1 MGKKR
6 ITAMLTLVLGLLL
19 LKVTAGYAAPCTSA
33 LANIDP
39 TSVNIN
45 AQDQAFSYY
54 IEPTISAGDSGID
67 KINIVVPSSYSD
79 VQVTSVSV
87 GGSSPGYN
95 DNSSRNTISVT
106 LDTKVT
112 VDGTDIRV
120 NFTAHTPN
128 SPDSGVAFTSTV
140 DDTENSAPVNCTEG
154 SWTVTASYAGSCTS
168 AVAEISPTSVNMNSN
183 NQAFSYYIEPTI
195 NPDDSGINKIEIVV
209 PGSYSHARV
218 TSVSVGGSQAGYNN
232 NSSRNTISVT
242 LDAKVTVDGTDL
254 RVNFTAHTPGS
265 PDSGVA
271 FTSTVDDTDNPD
283 PVNCQSGDGDD
294 GGSIATD
301 TWTVTASYAG
311 SCTSAVAEISP
322 TSVSINTDDQAFSYY
337 IEPTINPDD
346 SGINKIEIVVPDSY
360 SDVQVTSVSVGG
372 STAGYNDNSSGNT
385 ISVTLD
391 TKVTVNGTDL
401 QVNFTADTPNSADS
415 GVAFLSTVDDTENPD
430 PVSCT
435 DGSWTVT
442 ASYAGSC
449 TSAVAEISPTSV
461 NVNSNN
467 QAFSYYI
474 EPTISPDDSGINK
487 IEIVVPGSYSDVL
500 VTSVSVGGS
509 PAGYDDSDTSGNTI
523 SVTLDTK
530 VTVNGTDLQV
540 NFTADT
546 PNSADSGVA
555 FLSTVDDTEN
565 SAPVNCTD
573 GSWTVTA
580 SYAGS
585 CTSAV
590 AEISPTSVN
599 VNSNNQAFSYYIEP
613 TISPDDSGIDKIEI
627 VAPGSYSDVQVTS
640 VSVGNTS
647 PGYNDNSS
655 GNTISVTLHAKVTVD
670 GTDLRVNFTA
680 HTPNSPDS
688 GVAFLSTVDD
698 TENSA
703 PANCTDGSW
712 TVTASYAGSCTS
724 AVAEIDPTSVNIN
737 TDNQAFSY
745 YIEPTINPDDSG
757 IDKIDIVVPGSY
769 SDVQVTSV
777 SVGGS
782 PAGYDDSDTSA
793 NTISVT
799 LDTKVTVDGT
809 DLRVNF
815 TAHTPNSPDSGVAF
829 LSTVD
834 DTENPDPVSCT
845 DGSWTVTA
853 SYAGSCT
860 SAVAEISPTSVNVN
874 TDNQAFSYYIEPT
887 ISPDDSGI
895 NKIVIEVPA
904 AYSNVKVMDVLVA
917 GVRVSHSD
925 NTSINTISLTL
936 EDKVIIDGTD
946 IQINFTA
953 HTPDAVDSGT
963 AFRSTVDDTSYPG
976 SVSCTPGDGDGG
988 GSIATDTWTVRA
1000 GYAGPCASAVAEID
1014 PTDVNIKTK
1023 DQAFSYYIE
1032 PTISTD
1038 DSGINKIE
1046 IVVPDSYSH
1055 VRVTSVSVGGSPA
1068 EYDNSDTSAN
1078 TISVTLDTKVT
1089 VDGTD
1094 LRVNFTAHTPN
1105 SPDSGVEFLSTVD
1118 DTENSAPVNCSSGDG
1133 DGGGSVSSNTWKVTA
1148 GYAGPCTSAV
1158 AEIDPTDVNI
1168 KTDDQAFSY
1177 YIEPTI
1183 SPDDSGIN
1191 KIDIVVP
1198 GSYSHVEVTSVSV
1211 GNTSP
1216 GYNDNSSGNTI
1227 SVTLHAKVTVNGTD
1241 LRVNF
1246 TAHTPNSPDSGVAFL
1261 STVDDSQNPDPVN
1274 CTDGSWT
1281 VTAGYAGP
1289 CTSAV
1294 AEIDPT
1300 DVNIKTD
1307 DQAFFYYIE
1316 PTISTDDS
1324 GINKIEIVVP
1334 GSYSDVRVTS
1344 VLVGGDTL
1352 SDYDNNS
1359 SGNTIS
1365 VTLDTKV
1372 TVDGTGLR
1380 VNFTADT
1387 PNSPDSGVAFPSTVD
1402 DTENSEP
1409 VRCQSGDGDSGG
1421 DIATNTWTVTA
1432 GYAGPCTSAVAE
1444 IEPTYVNINTDDQA
1458 FSYYIRP
1465 TINPDDS
1472 GVDKIEI
1479 RVPDTYSD
1487 VKVTGVSVGDDT
1499 SSEYDNNSSGN
1510 TISVTL
1516 RIKVTKNG
1524 TELRVNFTADTPYA
1538 VDSGVKFTST
1548 VDNTSNFDPVACTSG
1563 DGEGSVST
1571 DTWIVT
1577 APLSDGGN
1585 ACFIATA
1592 ASGFTMEP
1600 RLKVFG
1606 EFCDRILLSNKA
1618 ARSLVELY
1626 YYTCFSY
1633 CGRLHNGT

>member
-415 GVAFLSTVDDTENPD
+415 GVAFLSTVDDTEN
-430 PVSCT
+430 
-435 DGSWTVT
+435 
-442 ASYAGSC
+442 
-449 TSAVAEISPTSV
+449 
-461 NVNSNN
+461 
-467 QAFSYYI
+467 
-474 EPTISPDDSGINK
+474 
-487 IEIVVPGSYSDVL
+487 
-500 VTSVSVGGS
+500 
-509 PAGYDDSDTSGNTI
+509 
-523 SVTLDTK
+523 
-530 VTVNGTDLQV
+530 
-540 NFTADT
+540 
-546 PNSADSGVA
+546 
-555 FLSTVDDTEN
+555 

-655 GNTISVTLHAKVTVD
+655 GNTISVTLHA
-670 GTDLRVNFTA
+670 
-680 HTPNSPDS
+680 
-688 GVAFLSTVDD
+688 
-698 TENSA
+698 
-703 PANCTDGSW
+703 
-712 TVTASYAGSCTS
+712 
-724 AVAEIDPTSVNIN
+724 
-737 TDNQAFSY
+737 
-745 YIEPTINPDDSG
+745 
-757 IDKIDIVVPGSY
+757 
-769 SDVQVTSV
+769 
-777 SVGGS
+777 
-782 PAGYDDSDTSA
+782 
-793 NTISVT
+793 
-799 LDTKVTVDGT
+799 KVTVDGT

>member
-54 IEPTISAGDSGID
+54 IEPTINPDDSGID
-67 KINIVVPSSYSD
+67 KIEIVVPGSYSH

-87 GGSSPGYN
+87 GGSQAGYN
-95 DNSSRNTISVT
+95 NNSSRNTISVT

-112 VDGTDIRV
+112 VNGIDLQV
-120 NFTAHTPN
+120 NFTAHTPG

-242 LDAKVTVDGTDL
+242 LDTKVTVDGTDL

-271 FTSTVDDTDNPD
+271 FLSTVDDTENPA
-283 PVNCQSGDGDD
+283 PVSCSSGDGDG
-294 GGSIATD
+294 GGSIATNTWTVRAGYLGPCASAVAEIDPTDVNINTDDQAFSYYIEPTISAGDSGIDKIVIEVPAAYSNVKVMDVLVAGVRVSHSDNTSSNTISLTLGDKVTIDGTDIQVNFTAD
-301 TWTVTASYAG
+301 TPNSPDSGVAFLSTIDDTENSAPVSCTEGSWTVTASYAG

-322 TSVSINTDDQAFSYY
+322 TSVNINTDDQAFSYY

-346 SGINKIEIVVPDSY
+346 SGINKIDIVVPGSY
-360 SDVQVTSVSVGG
+360 SHVRVTSVSVGG

-401 QVNFTADTPNSADS
+401 RVNFTADTPNSADS
-415 GVAFLSTVDDTENPD
+415 GVAFT
-430 PVSCT
+430 
-435 DGSWTVT
+435 
-442 ASYAGSC
+442 
-449 TSAVAEISPTSV
+449 
-461 NVNSNN
+461 
-467 QAFSYYI
+467 
-474 EPTISPDDSGINK
+474 
-487 IEIVVPGSYSDVL
+487 
-500 VTSVSVGGS
+500 
-509 PAGYDDSDTSGNTI
+509 
-523 SVTLDTK
+523 
-530 VTVNGTDLQV
+530 
-540 NFTADT
+540 
-546 PNSADSGVA
+546 
-555 FLSTVDDTEN
+555 STVDDTEN

-590 AEISPTSVN
+590 AEIDPTSVN
-599 VNSNNQAFSYYIEP
+599 MNSNNQAFSYYIEP
-613 TISPDDSGIDKIEI
+613 TISTDDSGINKIEI
-627 VAPGSYSDVQVTS
+627 VVPDSYSHV
-640 VSVGNTS
+640 
-647 PGYNDNSS
+647 
-655 GNTISVTLHAKVTVD
+655 
-670 GTDLRVNFTA
+670 R
-680 HTPNSPDS
+680 
-688 GVAFLSTVDD
+688 
-698 TENSA
+698 
-703 PANCTDGSW
+703 
-712 TVTASYAGSCTS
+712 
-724 AVAEIDPTSVNIN
+724 
-737 TDNQAFSY
+737 
-745 YIEPTINPDDSG
+745 
-757 IDKIDIVVPGSY
+757 
-769 SDVQVTSV
+769 VTSV

-782 PAGYDDSDTSA
+782 PAEYDNSDTSA

-815 TAHTPNSPDSGVAF
+815 TAHTPNSPDSGVEF

-834 DTENPDPVSCT
+834 DTENPDPVSCSSGDGDGGGSIAT
-845 DGSWTVTA
+845 DTWTVRA
-853 SYAGSCT
+853 GYAGPCA
-860 SAVAEISPTSVNVN
+860 SAVAEIDPTDVNIK
-874 TDNQAFSYYIEPT
+874 TKDQAFSYYIEPT

-904 AYSNVKVMDVLVA
+904 TYSNVKVMDVLVA

-925 NTSINTISLTL
+925 NTSSNTISLTL
-936 EDKVIIDGTD
+936 GDKVTIDGTD
-946 IQINFTA
+946 IQVNFTA

-1183 SPDDSGIN
+1183 NPDDSGIN
-1191 KIDIVVP
+1191 KIEIVVP
-1198 GSYSHVEVTSVSV
+1198 GSYSDVHVTSVSV
-1211 GNTSP
+1211 GGSPAGYDDSDTSA
-1216 GYNDNSSGNTI
+1216 NTI
-1227 SVTLHAKVTVNGTD
+1227 SVTLDAKITVDGTD

-1246 TAHTPNSPDSGVAFL
+1246 TAHTPNSPDSGVAF
-1261 STVDDSQNPDPVN
+1261 T
-1274 CTDGSWT
+1274 
-1281 VTAGYAGP
+1281 
-1289 CTSAV
+1289 
-1294 AEIDPT
+1294 
-1300 DVNIKTD
+1300 
-1307 DQAFFYYIE
+1307 
-1316 PTISTDDS
+1316 
-1324 GINKIEIVVP
+1324 
-1334 GSYSDVRVTS
+1334 
-1344 VLVGGDTL
+1344 
-1352 SDYDNNS
+1352 
-1359 SGNTIS
+1359 
-1365 VTLDTKV
+1365 
-1372 TVDGTGLR
+1372 
-1380 VNFTADT
+1380 
-1387 PNSPDSGVAFPSTVD
+1387 STVD
-1402 DTENSEP
+1402 DTENSDP
-1409 VRCQSGDGDSGG
+1409 VSCTPGDGDNG
-1421 DIATNTWTVTA
+1421 DNEGSIATNTWTVTA

>member
-1 MGKKR
+1 LFCGIVCQIDLSGGIGKMGKKR

-39 TSVNIN
+39 TSVSIN
-45 AQDQAFSYY
+45 AQDQAFSYYIEPTINLVDSGINKIDIVVPDSYSNVHVTSVSIGNTSPGYNDNSSGNTISVTLHAKVTVDGTDIRVNFTAHTPNSPDSGVAFLSTVDDTESSDSVNCTDGSWTVTASYAGSCTSAVAEIDPTSVNVNTDDQAFSYY

-79 VQVTSVSV
+79 MQ
-87 GGSSPGYN
+87 
-95 DNSSRNTISVT
+95 
-106 LDTKVT
+106 
-112 VDGTDIRV
+112 
-120 NFTAHTPN
+120 
-128 SPDSGVAFTSTV
+128 
-140 DDTENSAPVNCTEG
+140 
-154 SWTVTASYAGSCTS
+154 
-168 AVAEISPTSVNMNSN
+168 
-183 NQAFSYYIEPTI
+183 
-195 NPDDSGINKIEIVV
+195 
-209 PGSYSHARV
+209 V

-232 NSSRNTISVT
+232 NSSR
-242 LDAKVTVDGTDL
+242 
-254 RVNFTAHTPGS
+254 
-265 PDSGVA
+265 
-271 FTSTVDDTDNPD
+271 
-283 PVNCQSGDGDD
+283 
-294 GGSIATD
+294 
-301 TWTVTASYAG
+301 
-311 SCTSAVAEISP
+311 
-322 TSVSINTDDQAFSYY
+322 
-337 IEPTINPDD
+337 
-346 SGINKIEIVVPDSY
+346 
-360 SDVQVTSVSVGG
+360 
-372 STAGYNDNSSGNT
+372 
-385 ISVTLD
+385 
-391 TKVTVNGTDL
+391 
-401 QVNFTADTPNSADS
+401 
-415 GVAFLSTVDDTENPD
+415 
-430 PVSCT
+430 
-435 DGSWTVT
+435 
-442 ASYAGSC
+442 
-449 TSAVAEISPTSV
+449 
-461 NVNSNN
+461 
-467 QAFSYYI
+467 
-474 EPTISPDDSGINK
+474 
-487 IEIVVPGSYSDVL
+487 
-500 VTSVSVGGS
+500 
-509 PAGYDDSDTSGNTI
+509 NTI

-599 VNSNNQAFSYYIEP
+599 
-613 TISPDDSGIDKIEI
+613 
-627 VAPGSYSDVQVTS
+627 
-640 VSVGNTS
+640 
-647 PGYNDNSS
+647 
-655 GNTISVTLHAKVTVD
+655 
-670 GTDLRVNFTA
+670 
-680 HTPNSPDS
+680 
-688 GVAFLSTVDD
+688 
-698 TENSA
+698 
-703 PANCTDGSW
+703 
-712 TVTASYAGSCTS
+712 
-724 AVAEIDPTSVNIN
+724 IN
-737 TDNQAFSY
+737 TDDQTFSY

-757 IDKIDIVVPGSY
+757 ID
-769 SDVQVTSV
+769 
-777 SVGGS
+777 
-782 PAGYDDSDTSA
+782 
-793 NTISVT
+793 
-799 LDTKVTVDGT
+799 
-809 DLRVNF
+809 
-815 TAHTPNSPDSGVAF
+815 
-829 LSTVD
+829 
-834 DTENPDPVSCT
+834 
-845 DGSWTVTA
+845 
-853 SYAGSCT
+853 
-860 SAVAEISPTSVNVN
+860 
-874 TDNQAFSYYIEPT
+874 
-887 ISPDDSGI
+887 
-895 NKIVIEVPA
+895 KIVIEVPA

-925 NTSINTISLTL
+925 NTSSNTISLTL
-936 EDKVIIDGTD
+936 GDKVTIDGTNL
-946 IQINFTA
+946 QVNFTA

-963 AFRSTVDDTSYPG
+963 AFRSTVDDTSYPS
-976 SVSCTPGDGDGG
+976 SVSCTPGDGDDG
-988 GSIATDTWTVRA
+988 GSIATDTWTVTA

-1014 PTDVNIKTK
+1014 PTDVNINTD

-1032 PTISTD
+1032 PTINPD
-1038 DSGINKIE
+1038 DSGINKID
-1046 IVVPDSYSH
+1046 IVVPGSYSH
-1055 VRVTSVSVGGSPA
+1055 VRVTSVLVGGSPA
-1068 EYDNSDTSAN
+1068 GYDDSDTSVN
-1078 TISVTLDTKVT
+1078 IISVTLDTKVT
-1089 VDGTD
+1089 VDGTN
-1094 LRVNFTAHTPN
+1094 LQVNFTANTPN
-1105 SPDSGVEFLSTVD
+1105 SPDSGVEFPSAVN
-1118 DTENSAPVNCSSGDG
+1118 DTENFAPVNCSSGDG
-1133 DGGGSVSSNTWKVTA
+1133 DGGGSVSSNT
-1148 GYAGPCTSAV
+1148 
-1158 AEIDPTDVNI
+1158 
-1168 KTDDQAFSY
+1168 
-1177 YIEPTI
+1177 
-1183 SPDDSGIN
+1183 
-1191 KIDIVVP
+1191 
-1198 GSYSHVEVTSVSV
+1198 
-1211 GNTSP
+1211 
-1216 GYNDNSSGNTI
+1216 
-1227 SVTLHAKVTVNGTD
+1227 
-1241 LRVNF
+1241 
-1246 TAHTPNSPDSGVAFL
+1246 
-1261 STVDDSQNPDPVN
+1261 
-1274 CTDGSWT
+1274 WT

-1300 DVNIKTD
+1300 DVNINTD

-1372 TVDGTGLR
+1372 TVDGTGLQ

-1409 VRCQSGDGDSGG
+1409 VSCQSGDGDSGG

-1444 IEPTYVNINTDDQA
+1444 INPTYVNINTDDQA

-1479 RVPDTYSD
+1479 TVPDTYSD
-1487 VKVTGVSVGDDT
+1487 VKVTGVSVGGDT

-1524 TELRVNFTADTPYA
+1524 TELRVSFTADTPGA
-1538 VDSGVKFTST
+1538 VDSGVEFKST
-1548 VDNTSNFDPVACTSG
+1548 VDNTSNFDPVACRSG

-1592 ASGFTMEP
+1592 ASGFTMEL

-1606 EFCDRILLSNKA
+1606 EFRDRILLSNKA

>member
-54 IEPTISAGDSGID
+54 IEPTINPDDSGID
-67 KINIVVPSSYSD
+67 KIEIVVPGSYSH

-87 GGSSPGYN
+87 GGSSPEYDN
-95 DNSSRNTISVT
+95 NSSGNTISVT

-112 VDGTDIRV
+112 VNGTNLQV
-120 NFTAHTPN
+120 NFTADTPN
-128 SPDSGVAFTSTV
+128 SADSGVAFLSTV
-140 DDTENSAPVNCTEG
+140 DDTENSAPVNCTDG
-154 SWTVTASYAGSCTS
+154 FWTVTASYAGSCTS

-195 NPDDSGINKIEIVV
+195 NPDDSGIDKIEIVV
-209 PGSYSHARV
+209 PGSYSDVQV
-218 TSVSVGGSQAGYNN
+218 TSVSVGGSQAGYND
-232 NSSRNTISVT
+232 NSSGNTISVT
-242 LDAKVTVDGTDL
+242 LDTKVTVDGTDL
-254 RVNFTAHTPGS
+254 RVNFTADTPNS
-265 PDSGVA
+265 ADSGVA
-271 FTSTVDDTDNPD
+271 FLSTVDDTENPA
-283 PVNCQSGDGDD
+283 PVNCTE
-294 GGSIATD
+294 GS
-301 TWTVTASYAG
+301 WTVTASYAG

-322 TSVSINTDDQAFSYY
+322 TSVNINTDDQAFSYY

-346 SGINKIEIVVPDSY
+346 SGIDKIEIVVPGSY

-391 TKVTVNGTDL
+391 TKVTVDGTDL

-530 VTVNGTDLQV
+530 VTV
-540 NFTADT
+540 
-546 PNSADSGVA
+546 
-555 FLSTVDDTEN
+555 
-565 SAPVNCTD
+565 
-573 GSWTVTA
+573 
-580 SYAGS
+580 
-585 CTSAV
+585 
-590 AEISPTSVN
+590 
-599 VNSNNQAFSYYIEP
+599 
-613 TISPDDSGIDKIEI
+613 
-627 VAPGSYSDVQVTS
+627 
-640 VSVGNTS
+640 
-647 PGYNDNSS
+647 
-655 GNTISVTLHAKVTVD
+655 D
-670 GTDLRVNFTA
+670 GTDIQVNFTA

-688 GVAFLSTVDD
+688 GVEFLSTVDD
-698 TENSA
+698 TENSD
-703 PANCTDGSW
+703 PVNCTDGSW

-724 AVAEIDPTSVNIN
+724 AVAEIDPTSVNMN
-737 TDNQAFSY
+737 SNNQAFSY
-745 YIEPTINPDDSG
+745 YIEPTISTDDSG
-757 IDKIDIVVPGSY
+757 INKIEIVVPDSY
-769 SDVQVTSV
+769 SHVRVTSV

-782 PAGYDDSDTSA
+782 PAEYDNSDTSA

-815 TAHTPNSPDSGVAF
+815 TAHTPNSPDSGVEF

-834 DTENPDPVSCT
+834 DTENPDPVSCSSGDGDGGGSIAT
-845 DGSWTVTA
+845 DTWTVRA
-853 SYAGSCT
+853 GYAGPCA
-860 SAVAEISPTSVNVN
+860 SAVAEIDPTDVNIK
-874 TDNQAFSYYIEPT
+874 TKDQAFSYYIEPT

-904 AYSNVKVMDVLVA
+904 TYSNVKVMDVLVA

-925 NTSINTISLTL
+925 NTSSNTIFLTL
-936 EDKVIIDGTD
+936 GDKVTIDGTD
-946 IQINFTA
+946 IQVNFTA

>member
-54 IEPTISAGDSGID
+54 IEPTINPDDSGID
-67 KINIVVPSSYSD
+67 KIEIVVPGSYSH

-87 GGSSPGYN
+87 GGSQAGYN
-95 DNSSRNTISVT
+95 NNSSRNTISVT

-112 VDGTDIRV
+112 VNGIDLQV
-120 NFTAHTPN
+120 NFTAHTPG

-242 LDAKVTVDGTDL
+242 LDTKVTVDGTDL

-271 FTSTVDDTDNPD
+271 FLSTVDDTENPA
-283 PVNCQSGDGDD
+283 PVSCSSGDGDG
-294 GGSIATD
+294 GGSIATNTWTVRAGYLGPCASAVAEIDPTDVNINTDDQAFSYYIEPTISAGDSGIDKIVIEVPAAYSNVKVMDVLVAGVRVSHSDNTSSNTISLTLGDKVTIDGTDIQVNFTAD
-301 TWTVTASYAG
+301 TPNSPDSGVAFLSTIDDTENSAPVSCTEGSWTVTASYAG

-322 TSVSINTDDQAFSYY
+322 TSVNINTDDQAFSYY

-346 SGINKIEIVVPDSY
+346 SGINKIDIVVPGSY
-360 SDVQVTSVSVGG
+360 SHVRVTSVSVGG

-401 QVNFTADTPNSADS
+401 RVNFTADTPNSADS
-415 GVAFLSTVDDTENPD
+415 GVAFT
-430 PVSCT
+430 
-435 DGSWTVT
+435 
-442 ASYAGSC
+442 
-449 TSAVAEISPTSV
+449 
-461 NVNSNN
+461 
-467 QAFSYYI
+467 
-474 EPTISPDDSGINK
+474 
-487 IEIVVPGSYSDVL
+487 
-500 VTSVSVGGS
+500 
-509 PAGYDDSDTSGNTI
+509 
-523 SVTLDTK
+523 
-530 VTVNGTDLQV
+530 
-540 NFTADT
+540 
-546 PNSADSGVA
+546 
-555 FLSTVDDTEN
+555 STVDDTEN
-565 SAPVNCTD
+565 SAPVHCSSGD
-573 GSWTVTA
+573 GDGGGSVRSNTWTVRAT
-580 SYAGS
+580 YAGP

-590 AEISPTSVN
+590 AEI
-599 VNSNNQAFSYYIEP
+599 Y
-613 TISPDDSGIDKIEI
+613 
-627 VAPGSYSDVQVTS
+627 
-640 VSVGNTS
+640 
-647 PGYNDNSS
+647 
-655 GNTISVTLHAKVTVD
+655 
-670 GTDLRVNFTA
+670 
-680 HTPNSPDS
+680 
-688 GVAFLSTVDD
+688 
-698 TENSA
+698 
-703 PANCTDGSW
+703 
-712 TVTASYAGSCTS
+712 
-724 AVAEIDPTSVNIN
+724 PTSVNIN
-737 TDNQAFSY
+737 TDDQAF
-745 YIEPTINPDDSG
+745 
-757 IDKIDIVVPGSY
+757 
-769 SDVQVTSV
+769 
-777 SVGGS
+777 
-782 PAGYDDSDTSA
+782 
-793 NTISVT
+793 
-799 LDTKVTVDGT
+799 
-809 DLRVNF
+809 F
-815 TAHTPNSPDSGVAF
+815 
-829 LSTVD
+829 
-834 DTENPDPVSCT
+834 
-845 DGSWTVTA
+845 
-853 SYAGSCT
+853 
-860 SAVAEISPTSVNVN
+860 
-874 TDNQAFSYYIEPT
+874 YYIEPT
-887 ISPDDSGI
+887 ISADDSGI

-917 GVRVSHSD
+917 GVRVSHSA
-925 NTSINTISLTL
+925 NTSSNTISLTL
-936 EDKVIIDGTD
+936 GDKVTIDGTD
-946 IQINFTA
+946 LQVNFTA
-953 HTPDAVDSGT
+953 DTPGAVDSGT
-963 AFRSTVDDTSYPG
+963 AFRSTVDDTSYPH
-976 SVSCTPGDGDGG
+976 SVSCTPGDGDDG
-988 GSIATDTWTVRA
+988 GSIATNTWT
-1000 GYAGPCASAVAEID
+1000 
-1014 PTDVNIKTK
+1014 
-1023 DQAFSYYIE
+1023 
-1032 PTISTD
+1032 
-1038 DSGINKIE
+1038 
-1046 IVVPDSYSH
+1046 
-1055 VRVTSVSVGGSPA
+1055 
-1068 EYDNSDTSAN
+1068 
-1078 TISVTLDTKVT
+1078 
-1089 VDGTD
+1089 
-1094 LRVNFTAHTPN
+1094 
-1105 SPDSGVEFLSTVD
+1105 
-1118 DTENSAPVNCSSGDG
+1118 
-1133 DGGGSVSSNTWKVTA
+1133 VTA

-1198 GSYSHVEVTSVSV
+1198 GSYSHVRVTSVSV
-1211 GNTSP
+1211 GGSTA
-1216 GYNDNSSGNTI
+1216 GYNNNSSNNTI
-1227 SVTLHAKVTVNGTD
+1227 SVTLDAKITVDGTD

-1246 TAHTPNSPDSGVAFL
+1246 TAHTPNSPDSGVAFT

-1294 AEIDPT
+1294 AEIYPIA
-1300 DVNIKTD
+1300 VNVNSNN
-1307 DQAFFYYIE
+1307 QAFSYYIE
-1316 PTISTDDS
+1316 PTINTDDS
-1324 GINKIEIVVP
+1324 GINKIDIVVP
-1334 GSYSDVRVTS
+1334 GSYSHVGVTS
-1344 VLVGGDTL
+1344 VSVGGSPAGYDDSDT
-1352 SDYDNNS
+1352 

-1372 TVDGTGLR
+1372 TVNGTDLR
-1380 VNFTADT
+1380 VNFTAHT
-1387 PNSPDSGVAFPSTVD
+1387 PNSPDSGVAFTSAVD
-1402 DTENSEP
+1402 DAENSDR
-1409 VRCQSGDGDSGG
+1409 VSCQSGDGDGS
-1421 DIATNTWTVTA
+1421 IATNTWTVTA

-1479 RVPDTYSD
+1479 TVPDTYSD
-1487 VKVTGVSVGDDT
+1487 VKVTGVSVGGDT

-1524 TELRVNFTADTPYA
+1524 TELRVSFTADTPGA
-1538 VDSGVKFTST
+1538 VDSGVEFKST
-1548 VDNTSNFDPVACTSG
+1548 VDNTSNFDPVACRSG

-1592 ASGFTMEP
+1592 ASGFTMEL

-1606 EFCDRILLSNKA
+1606 EFRDRILLSNKA